1 MYKKII
7 LFSLA
12 ACMAFLTLSSYKNGP
27 AFSGL
32 NLTGSDASPTTC
44 VNAGCHSGGIAA
56 PTVNIRVDS
65 AGGIE
70 VNKYA
75 SGKTYTVT
83 VTASHALNNFGFQ
96 FAAAIGTGAAQFNAG
111 TFGAL
116 PSQVA
121 QRGVAGI
128 SILEHTGTIPGP
140 LSKSFTWTAPVT
152 ASGDVTMYL
161 TVNAVNSD
169 LNTSGDMSANVSKVL
184 AQYPIPSKVSD
195 VNYELNINA
204 FPNPVTDVL
213 NIQMPDFFN
222 NYTVQVFDPLG
233 RLITEKAITGI
244 ACLSTVH
251 WVPGAY
257 NVVVSSQTNRKAIY
271 VVKQ

>member
-1 MYKKII
+1 
-7 LFSLA
+7 
-12 ACMAFLTLSSYKNGP
+12 MAFLTLSSYKNGP